1 VGRVF
6 VLLIVVLFASL
17 ALTKLTYA
25 TECMDGAVTICE
37 GNFGGGGE
45 GFCDKNPEACS
56 GGEAKYGCNNQG
68 DCSLPAPVQAKM
80 DQCPHGKVCEDADG
94 TKYSW
99 DANGNFVI
107 TSKDGVVTVWED
119 YIVGG
124 SGGDPN
130 PNDSCTPTGK
140 SCVGSCPSTTQICTY
155 TPCGY
160 VINEPLTCCPAAS
173 PPGKATSPV
182 PSDGSIDLTGGLNV
196 TLSVTLPNNLGK
208 EQSLSCRLS
217 QHHFLR
223 KQ

>member
-1 VGRVF
+1 MGRVF

-68 DCSLPAPVQAKM
+68 DCSVPASVQAKM
-80 DQCPHGKVCEDADG
+80 DECPPGKACKDADG
-94 TKYSW
+94 TNYYW

-119 YIVGG
+119 FIVSG
-124 SGGDPN
+124 SGGDLTRMTVARPA
-130 PNDSCTPTGK
+130 
-140 SCVGSCPSTTQICTY
+140 
-155 TPCGY
+155 
-160 VINEPLTCCPAAS
+160 VI
-173 PPGKATSPV
+173 
-182 PSDGSIDLTGGLNV
+182 
-196 TLSVTLPNNLGK
+196 LSVLIPPVLPLWG
-208 EQSLSCRLS
+208 RV
-217 QHHFLR
+217 
-223 KQ
+223 